1 MRRKNKSCLWLM
13 FRLQTKL
20 ENMGQ
25 RENGLLSMMLSPDL
39 EYILDMCI
47 EWANLMPRVL
57 VSLSKEIIRT
67 ENTTG
72 GVPVFSCPVIEAPT

>member
-1 MRRKNKSCLWLM
+1 MRRKNKSCLWLT

-39 EYILDMCI
+39 EYILYMRV
-47 EWANLMPRVL
+47 EWANLMPCVL
-57 VSLSKEIIRT
+57 VSLSKEIIWI

>member
-20 ENMGQ
+20 VNMGQ
-25 RENGLLSMMLSPDL
+25 VEYGLLSTMLSPDL
-39 EYILDMCI
+39 EYILGMCV
-47 EWANLMPRVL
+47 EWGNLMPCVL
-57 VSLSKEIIRT
+57 VSLSKEIIWI

-72 GVPVFSCPVIEAPT
+72 GVPVFSCTMIEAPT